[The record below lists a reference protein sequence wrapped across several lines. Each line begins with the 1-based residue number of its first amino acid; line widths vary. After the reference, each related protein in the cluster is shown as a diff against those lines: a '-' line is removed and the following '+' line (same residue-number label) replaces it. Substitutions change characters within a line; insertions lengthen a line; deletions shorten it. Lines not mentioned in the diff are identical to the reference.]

1 LRQTI
6 SYTFWFTLT
15 QTAKQKYGA
24 ATARVRTLEIKWNK
38 KRNKAGKRYH
48 PGIDGS
54 FLYDLVNANDKLF
67 FTGNAYLHE
76 IEKAWHC
83 LENNKHS
90 S

>member
-1 LRQTI
+1 MAQRRHGSELWKSNGTKSGTKLVKDI
-6 SYTFWFTLT
+6 T
-15 QTAKQKYGA
+15 
-24 ATARVRTLEIKWNK
+24 
-38 KRNKAGKRYH
+38 